1 METIF
6 GNHFTPFYYTLFSLY
21 NILIYNNIEK
31 KTENFGNKFEK
42 NVFMLIVAQI
52 LVKVLGLIYRVVIVN
67 VPGFRKCRK
76 PDIMLQ
82 DMKYMHLCL
91 HFQV

>member
-1 METIF
+1 MEKMDLEKEKKIEED
-6 GNHFTPFYYTLFSLY
+6 
-21 NILIYNNIEK
+21 NNIEK
-31 KTENFGNKFEK
+31 NTENFGNKFAK

-91 HFQV
+91 HFQA

>member
-1 METIF
+1 MEKMDLEKEKKIEED
-6 GNHFTPFYYTLFSLY
+6 
-21 NILIYNNIEK
+21 NNIEK
-31 KTENFGNKFEK
+31 KTENCGNKFAK
-42 NVFMLIVAQI
+42 NVLMLIIAQI

-82 DMKYMHLCL
+82 DMRYMHLCL
-91 HFQV
+91 HYQV

>member
-1 METIF
+1 MEKMDLEKEKKIEED
-6 GNHFTPFYYTLFSLY
+6 
-21 NILIYNNIEK
+21 NNIEK
-31 KTENFGNKFEK
+31 RPEGFGNKFAK

-76 PDIMLQ
+76 WT
-82 DMKYMHLCL
+82 LC
-91 HFQV
+91 FRI

>member
-1 METIF
+1 MEKMD
-6 GNHFTPFYYTLFSLY
+6 LEKEKKREED
-21 NILIYNNIEK
+21 NNIEK
-31 KTENFGNKFEK
+31 KTENFGNKFAK

-76 PDIMLQ
+76 RT
-82 DMKYMHLCL
+82 LC
-91 HFQV
+91 FRI

>member
-1 METIF
+1 MEKMDLEKEKKIEED
-6 GNHFTPFYYTLFSLY
+6 
-21 NILIYNNIEK
+21 NNIET
-31 KTENFGNKFEK
+31 KTENFGNKFAK

-76 PDIMLQ
+76 SDIMLQ

>member
-1 METIF
+1 MEKI
-6 GNHFTPFYYTLFSLY
+6 NLEKEKK
-21 NILIYNNIEK
+21 IEEDNNIEK
-31 KTENFGNKFEK
+31 KTENIGNKFAK
-42 NVFMLIVAQI
+42 NVLMLIIAQI

>member
-1 METIF
+1 MEKMDLEKEKKIEEDK
-6 GNHFTPFYYTLFSLY
+6 
-21 NILIYNNIEK
+21 NIEK
-31 KTENFGNKFEK
+31 KTEGFGNKFAK

-76 PDIMLQ
+76 RT
-82 DMKYMHLCL
+82 LC
-91 HFQV
+91 FRI

>member
-1 METIF
+1 MEKMDLEKEKKIEED
-6 GNHFTPFYYTLFSLY
+6 
-21 NILIYNNIEK
+21 NNIEK
-31 KTENFGNKFEK
+31 KTESFGNKFAK

-76 PDIMLQ
+76 SDIMLQ

>member
-1 METIF
+1 MEKMD
-6 GNHFTPFYYTLFSLY
+6 LEK
-21 NILIYNNIEK
+21 EK
-31 KTENFGNKFEK
+31 KIEED

-76 PDIMLQ
+76 RT
-82 DMKYMHLCL
+82 LC
-91 HFQV
+91 FRI

>member
-1 METIF
+1 MEKI
-6 GNHFTPFYYTLFSLY
+6 NLEKEKK
-21 NILIYNNIEK
+21 IEEDNNIEK
-31 KTENFGNKFEK
+31 KTENFGNKFAK
-42 NVFMLIVAQI
+42 NVLTLIIAQI

>member
-1 METIF
+1 MEKMDLEKEKKIEKD
-6 GNHFTPFYYTLFSLY
+6 
-21 NILIYNNIEK
+21 NNIEK
-31 KTENFGNKFEK
+31 KTENFGNKFAK

>member
-1 METIF
+1 MEKMDLEKEKKIEED
-6 GNHFTPFYYTLFSLY
+6 S
-21 NILIYNNIEK
+21 NIEK
-31 KTENFGNKFEK
+31 KTENFGNKFAK

>member
-1 METIF
+1 MEKVEKEIEEI
-6 GNHFTPFYYTLFSLY
+6 GN
-21 NILIYNNIEK
+21 NKENRKNGEEK
-31 KTENFGNKFEK
+31 NFGNKFAK

-82 DMKYMHLCL
+82 DMRYMHLCL
-91 HFQV
+91 HYQV

>member
-1 METIF
+1 MDLEKEKKIEED
-6 GNHFTPFYYTLFSLY
+6 
-21 NILIYNNIEK
+21 NNIEK
-31 KTENFGNKFEK
+31 KTENFGNKFAK

-82 DMKYMHLCL
+82 DMRYMHLCL
-91 HFQV
+91 HYRAQEYLL

>member
-1 METIF
+1 MEKMDLEKEKKIEED
-6 GNHFTPFYYTLFSLY
+6 
-21 NILIYNNIEK
+21 NNIEK
-31 KTENFGNKFEK
+31 KTEGFGNKFAK

-76 PDIMLQ
+76 SDIMLQ